1 MFTLNTSCAIAQ
13 NVNRNEGSRKEHLLE
28 ERVTTINSRHSSQF
42 FQSPTNNFQITS
54 HPNRIPQKTYRI
66 TTEIMSTTVHV
77 AGISSQTSE
86 KEVRDFFSF
95 CGKITSLSVTPSSDA
110 SDASKSAA
118 VTFEKETA
126 AKTAL
131 LLDNTQLGSSQ
142 VHVTTAS
149 GIDDIAAKAG
159 QGTNAESEDISQE
172 DKPRS
177 RIVAE
182 YLAHGYV
189 LGDNVLQK
197 AIQLDNQHGYSNR
210 FTLALANFD
219 SKYKAT
225 DRAKSVDQSYGVT
238 NKAQGAWNGL
248 NSYFEKALSTPTGQK
263 VRDFYVQGDRQV
275 RDIHNEARRLAD
287 LKAGKT
293 MNAPETVAGTDK
305 TVCQCG
311 GTEGTCGCAPGTCA
325 CSNCAKSTDAAVS
338 EVKEAQQAAS
348 EKF

>member
-1 MFTLNTSCAIAQ
+1 
-13 NVNRNEGSRKEHLLE
+13 
-28 ERVTTINSRHSSQF
+28 
-42 FQSPTNNFQITS
+42 
-54 HPNRIPQKTYRI
+54 
-66 TTEIMSTTVHV
+66 MSTTVHV

-110 SDASKSAA
+110 ADAPKSAS

-149 GIDDIAAKAG
+149 GIDDIASKAG
-159 QGTNAESEDISQE
+159 HATSAESDEILQE

-182 YLAHGYV
+182 YLAHGYL

-210 FTLALANFD
+210 FTSALASFD

-225 DRAKSVDQSYGVT
+225 DKARSVDQSYGVT
-238 NKAQGAWNGL
+238 QKATGAWNGL

-263 VRDFYVQGDRQV
+263 VRDFYVVGDRQV

-287 LKAGKT
+287 LKAGKPQ
-293 MNAPETVAGTDK
+293 NEPESVSGTDK
-305 TVCQCG
+305 TVCKCG
-311 GTEGTCGCAPGTCA
+311 GSEGTCGCAPGTCG
-325 CSNCAKSTDAAVS
+325 CSRCAKSNDAAVS
-338 EVKEAQQAAS
+338 EVKEAQQAS
-348 EKF
+348 EV